1 MSESEFIA
9 DEKTSFAVVRALE
22 IMGEAAKQ
30 IPDDVRDRHPSVP
43 WRSIAGMRDRLIH
56 AYFGADMKRVYET
69 VRKDLPRIE
78 PELVA
83 QHTAKRRKAESSGKG
98 IDPWRHA
105 RATSTINRDAA
116 SLLPELRER
125 WAYSASACFGSWV
138 PWRTVLLRVTS
149 SILVEFD
156 KPTFD
161 DYMETKFLPRRV
173 FRRERRSVLA
183 RHRQDAN
190 QASD

>member
-1 MSESEFIA
+1 MVRAAQYATRFVGAMSESEFIA

-78 PELVA
+78 PELV
-83 QHTAKRRKAESSGKG
+83 
-98 IDPWRHA
+98 
-105 RATSTINRDAA
+105 RAVHGEA
-116 SLLPELRER
+116 SEGGE
-125 WAYSASACFGSWV
+125 
-138 PWRTVLLRVTS
+138 
-149 SILVEFD
+149 
-156 KPTFD
+156 
-161 DYMETKFLPRRV
+161 
-173 FRRERRSVLA
+173 
-183 RHRQDAN
+183 
-190 QASD
+190 